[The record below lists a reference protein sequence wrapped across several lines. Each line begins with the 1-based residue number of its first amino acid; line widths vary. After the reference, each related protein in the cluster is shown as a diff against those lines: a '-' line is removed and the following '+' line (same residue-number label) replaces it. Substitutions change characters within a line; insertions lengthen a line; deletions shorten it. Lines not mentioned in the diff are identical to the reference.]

1 MQSSSRQNRR
11 QRWTGAIFAGG
22 CALAHLASAPAL
34 VHATPAILL
43 EQDRGVFSRATA
55 SEAGQFDEQITA
67 AEASDFAPLATGI
80 IASTGT
86 TPLASADASAD
97 LDSNLDGNEIEA
109 SGSAVADAAT
119 SDADGR
125 GEAPSDSFFE
135 IIFEAAASEV
145 FVLLGSVGADA
156 TLGDGYASVEFVDL
170 DTDTVLVTHEA
181 GIGEL
186 IGFSDPGTLTAGTQ
200 YRLTAFAVAEALSDA
215 TPTTTS
221 GDASYDLMLLLPEP
235 SQNAALAVGIAA
247 LAGLRRLQR
256 QREGRGN
263 RERANRRGRPWTA
276 ALDLQVR
283 R

>member
-11 QRWTGAIFAGG
+11 RRWTSAICAGG
-22 CALAHLASAPAL
+22 CALVYLAGAPAL

-43 EQDRGVFSRATA
+43 EQDRGVFGRATA
-55 SEAGQFDEQITA
+55 SEAGQFDEEITA
-67 AEASDFAPLATGI
+67 DEASDFTPLATGVE
-80 IASTGT
+80 STGT
-86 TPLASADASAD
+86 TPLASATASAD

-119 SDADGR
+119 SAADGR

-135 IIFEAAASEV
+135 VIFEAAASEV

-156 TLGDGYASVEFVDL
+156 TLGDGYASVELVDL
-170 DTDTVLVTHEA
+170 DTDTVLATHEA
-181 GIGEL
+181 GIGEM
-186 IGFSDPGTLTAGTQ
+186 IAFSDPGMLSAGTQ

-215 TPTTTS
+215 APATTS

-247 LAGLRRLQR
+247 LAGLHRHLR

-263 RERANRRGRPWTA
+263 GKRANHRGRPWTA
-276 ALDLQVR
+276 ALDLQVGR
-283 R
+283 